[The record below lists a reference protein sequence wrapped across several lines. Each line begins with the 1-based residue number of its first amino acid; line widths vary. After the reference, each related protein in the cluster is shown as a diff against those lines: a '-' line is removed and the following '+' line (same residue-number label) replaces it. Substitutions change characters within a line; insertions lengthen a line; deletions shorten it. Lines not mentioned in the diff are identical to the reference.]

1 MTVVLDLPPEMESK
15 MQELAQAEGI
25 DVSALVRDTMAARLR
40 EYDPARSLTERDL
53 LTRINRGFPEAFWD
67 RYRQL
72 IAKRRAETMTHEEQ
86 QEAIRMS
93 DQLEAWR
100 VERLQY
106 LIKLAEIRH
115 TSVDALTEEMGLH
128 PTPVE

>member
-15 MQELAQAEGI
+15 MQELAQVEGL
-25 DVSALVRDTMAARLR
+25 DLSGLVLETMTARLR
-40 EYDPARSLTERDL
+40 QYNPARALSEAEL
-53 LTRINRGFPEAFWD
+53 LARINRGYPEAFWE

-72 IAKRRAETMTHEEQ
+72 IAKRRVETMTPGEQ

-115 TSVDALTEEMGLH
+115 TSVDALAEGMGLH